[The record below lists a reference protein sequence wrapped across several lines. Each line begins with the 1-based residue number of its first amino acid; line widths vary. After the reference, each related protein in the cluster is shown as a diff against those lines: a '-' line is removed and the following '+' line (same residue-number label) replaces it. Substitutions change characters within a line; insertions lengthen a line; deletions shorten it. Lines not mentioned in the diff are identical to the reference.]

1 MKQNIA
7 LENKLDYLSQI
18 IIEQQGI
25 IDFPWCSDELFYP
38 YYLYFNDNHNRYSA
52 GSLIAFW
59 GLLIEWEDGSGF
71 PFRLGEEIYNCY
83 DFDKYMESFIFNA
96 DTIQIRFP
104 NVFSVIV
111 LSLAPLFINNDL
123 IKLFNNIEEVKLR
136 MYTNFVKSSKAIHD
150 KDIYKQAFKEAGI
163 QLDYS

>member
-18 IIEQQGI
+18 IIEQKGI

-38 YYLYFNDNHNRYSA
+38 YYLYFNDNNNRYCT

-59 GLLIEWEDGSGF
+59 GLLIDWEDGSGF
-71 PFRLGEEIYNCY
+71 PFCLGEEINDCY
-83 DFDKYMESFIFNA
+83 RFDKYMENFIFNA
-96 DTIQIRFP
+96 DSIQIRFP
-104 NVFSVIV
+104 NIFTVIV
-111 LSLAPLFINNDL
+111 LSLETLFINNDL

-136 MYTNFVKSSKAIHD
+136 TYENFVKSSRAIHD
-150 KDIYKQAFKEAGI
+150 KDVYKQAFNEAGI